1 MLVSMQCISVSNR
14 RLGIFEGTYMRKEQ
28 IFTLRKVLFFV
39 YSKGGVSKKELNEIL
54 GSSTRC
60 DLWLEKILLKDNLLV
75 EVEDKEGGRAR
86 YFRLSKLGFNLHE
99 VLASKECLDALCF
112 TKGPR
117 LSECSWAKG

>member
-1 MLVSMQCISVSNR
+1 MKR
-14 RLGIFEGTYMRKEQ
+14 EQ
-28 IFTLRKVLFFV
+28 IFTLRKVLAFV
-39 YSKGGVSKKELNEIL
+39 YSKGRVSKKELNEIL

-75 EVEDKEGGRAR
+75 EVEDKKGRRAR
-86 YFRLSKLGFNLHE
+86 YFRLSKLGFNFRE

-112 TKGPR
+112 TRGPR